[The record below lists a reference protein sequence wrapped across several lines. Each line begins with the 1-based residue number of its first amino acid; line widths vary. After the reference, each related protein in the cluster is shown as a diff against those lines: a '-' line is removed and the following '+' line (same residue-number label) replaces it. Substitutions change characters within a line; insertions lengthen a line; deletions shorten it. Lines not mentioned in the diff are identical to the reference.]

1 MLLGPLYV
9 DELTSIT
16 TRVNS
21 GALYVFD
28 VKSCPTI
35 VLAGGL
41 IRLFQSVELV
51 KVGILFCKSNYTKRS
66 QGFRIN

>member
-1 MLLGPLYV
+1 MLLRPLYV
-9 DELTSIT
+9 DKLTSIT
-16 TRVNS
+16 TRVHS

-51 KVGILFCKSNYTKRS
+51 KVGHSVL
-66 QGFRIN
+66 